1 MGRSSEDKDYRDNQ
15 RENRHKE
22 RRNMKIMT
30 GRTECWRSNHP
41 YQLELDE
48 YHDQLGWKI
57 KQGGW
62 RKG

>member
-15 RENRHKE
+15 RENRHEE

-57 KQGGW
+57 KQGG
-62 RKG
+62 